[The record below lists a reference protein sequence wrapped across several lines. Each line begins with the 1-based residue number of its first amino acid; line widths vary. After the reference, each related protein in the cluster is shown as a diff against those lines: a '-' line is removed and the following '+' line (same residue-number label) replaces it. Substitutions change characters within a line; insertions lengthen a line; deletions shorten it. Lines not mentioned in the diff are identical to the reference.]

1 MTLKS
6 GDLKDL
12 IYSVFEIDEYKSK
25 MGDDSD
31 IIVLSFTMYDKY
43 ASEDLVNFIE
53 KGYNFVLDADA
64 TPVDEERGDYRVFVE
79 LDRDHDSIDNIM
91 EILDGVKKLT
101 GKDNYRF
108 RYYKGFKSYPV
119 TVENLTSFV
128 PTDPMGYSDIVSES
142 NMNNFKNFFNK
153 SYLDRISLYDGVL
166 TLKKIW
172 ADPLKFEVIDFNS
185 KDEIFGAL
193 TESYNFNDFG
203 EIIFLCKYVGDY
215 NISKYGNKLIFENDG
230 HLLVLRRI

>member
-230 HLLVLRRI
+230 HLLVLQRI

>member
-53 KGYNFVLDADA
+53 KGYSFVLDADA

-101 GKDNYRF
+101 GKNNYRF

-119 TVENLTSFV
+119 TVENLTNFV
-128 PTDPMGYSDIVSES
+128 PIDPMQYGDIVSES

-172 ADPLKFEVIDFNS
+172 ADPLKFEVLDFDT

-215 NISKYGNKLIFENDG
+215 NISKYGSKLIFENDG